1 MRKYNNKIVY
11 VGGLRFDSKKEA
23 ERYLFLKDADQRG
36 VISGL
41 SRQVRF
47 RLAPTKITY
56 IADFVYF
63 KDGEQV
69 VEDVKGYLTDVYKI
83 KRELMRALLGIE
95 IKEVKTATAE
105 L

>member
-1 MRKYNNKIVY
+1 MY
-11 VGGLRFDSKKEA
+11 VGGIRFDSQREA
-23 ERYLFLKDADQRG
+23 DRWLFLKDAERRG
-36 VISGL
+36 VITDL

-56 IADFVYF
+56 IADFLYF

-83 KRELMRALLGIE
+83 KREMMRALLGIT
-95 IKEVKTATAE
+95 IKEVKTPTQE
-105 L
+105 I